1 MEIYSTEE
9 QQEEAIK
16 RFFRENG
23 TMLIAGVVLGFSGLY
38 GWKEYNQTKIESAET
53 ASDAYT
59 QLLETAG
66 QDNSEVLEKAAPF
79 LTEYKDSNYAV
90 LAAFV
95 AAKEA
100 VDANNFTAAKEKL
113 NWVLEHASNA
123 ELKAIATT
131 RIARIEFSEGNLD
144 TALTMLSADFPAG
157 FTAQVEELKGDIYL
171 VKEDKDNARLAYQ
184 AAVDASD
191 NTNPVLQVK
200 LDNLAVADLL

>member
-1 MEIYSTEE
+1 
-9 QQEEAIK
+9 
-16 RFFRENG
+16 
-23 TMLIAGVVLGFSGLY
+23 
-38 GWKEYNQTKIESAET
+38 
-53 ASDAYT
+53 
-59 QLLETAG
+59 
-66 QDNSEVLEKAAPF
+66 

-113 NWVLEHASNA
+113 NWVLENASHA

>member
-1 MEIYSTEE
+1 MLVCIVQWQCLRYALPDLNDCKSITIEGVAIL
-9 QQEEAIK
+9 QQDKHA
-16 RFFRENG
+16 
-23 TMLIAGVVLGFSGLY
+23 
-38 GWKEYNQTKIESAET
+38 
-53 ASDAYT
+53 
-59 QLLETAG
+59 
-66 QDNSEVLEKAAPF
+66 
-79 LTEYKDSNYAV
+79 KD
-90 LAAFV
+90 
-95 AAKEA
+95 
-100 VDANNFTAAKEKL
+100 FTAAKEKL
-113 NWVLEHASNA
+113 NWVLEHATHA

-191 NTNPVLQVK
+191 NTNQVLQVK

>member
-1 MEIYSTEE
+1 
-9 QQEEAIK
+9 
-16 RFFRENG
+16 
-23 TMLIAGVVLGFSGLY
+23 
-38 GWKEYNQTKIESAET
+38 
-53 ASDAYT
+53 
-59 QLLETAG
+59 
-66 QDNSEVLEKAAPF
+66 
-79 LTEYKDSNYAV
+79 V

-113 NWVLEHASNA
+113 NWVLENASHG

-191 NTNPVLQVK
+191 NTNQVLQVK